1 MSSKKFY
8 IKRGDT
14 KPDLVLVLRRGDGTY
29 PDLTAAQAVFRM
41 TKKSSRTRKV
51 DRAMTLND
59 AQHMVRLA
67 WQLTDTDE
75 EGQFVGEVEVTYLA
89 DNSKETFPT
98 NGYINI
104 EVTSDL

>member
-1 MSSKKFY
+1 MSKGKFY

-14 KPDLVLVLRRGDGTY
+14 KPDLVLLLQRADGTY
-29 PDLTAAQAVFRM
+29 PDLAASQAVFRM

-51 DRAMTLND
+51 DRIMQADN
-59 AQHMVRLA
+59 AQHMVRLV
-67 WQLTDTDE
+67 WQATDTDE

-98 NGYINI
+98 NGYVNLEI
-104 EVTSDL
+104 TTDL